1 MHAAEDIYGLW
12 TTEKVAP
19 VRTSFTPLPTHVIHM
34 LKNRKN
40 PRKKTLSVFSVA
52 VSKEQKFQSQP
63 EPRLS

>member
-40 PRKKTLSVFSVA
+40 PRKKNPLCFQRRSFERA
-52 VSKEQKFQSQP
+52 KISKP
-63 EPRLS
+63 A